1 MKLDLPPSTVQLSID
16 DLRRWTTTMIDTQ
29 LALIAEATDA
39 DVVFQPDDPEAND
52 TFAATEGEVN
62 LPWSLGHLI
71 VHVTASSEES
81 AFLAAELA
89 RGVPFHGRSRAEVPW
104 QTVATVA
111 QCRQRLEESRR
122 MRLASLD
129 LWPDS
134 PDLENSYAPREG
146 APEYNAIRRFM
157 GGLRHDNSHV
167 EQIAEVM
174 RQAKAAR
181 IPAW

>member
-1 MKLDLPPSTVQLSID
+1 MKLDLPAPDAQLSID
-16 DLRRWTTTMIDTQ
+16 EMRRWTNAMIDTQ
-29 LALIAEATDA
+29 LALIADATDA

-52 TFAATEGEVN
+52 TFAASDAEVN

-89 RGVPFHGRSRAEVPW
+89 RGVAFHGRSRWEVPW
-104 QTVATVA
+104 PTVTTVA

-129 LWPDS
+129 MWPDN
-134 PDLENSYAPREG
+134 PDLENSYKPWEG
-146 APEYNAIRRFM
+146 APANNAIRRFL
-157 GGLRHDNSHV
+157 GGLRHDNNHL

-174 RQAKAAR
+174 RQTAAVR
-181 IPAW
+181 VPA